1 MKRPSLRPSAFLWIL
16 PAGIALILFWVLP
29 HFPAFT
35 ETVFSRGLF
44 RVAAVPLGFV
54 VSLLPLSL
62 TELFAVLAL
71 PLIIVLTVR
80 LVRRFRRSTARRRLA
95 LTALRR
101 TAWVLSSLFA
111 LYMLMHGLNFYRLP
125 ASELAGLDTRR
136 QDEFFLQ
143 KVATDLAEKASAERA
158 KLQEDADG
166 RIDPKRSMGDI
177 LRQADAGYRAAQK
190 DYPFLWGAVWQ
201 PKPVQLSH
209 WWSYTGITGMYFPFL
224 AEANVNI
231 DVPVF
236 NIPATA
242 AHELAHTRGFARED
256 ECNFLAY
263 LTCLY
268 QDDPLY
274 RYSGYLMA
282 YIYCENAL
290 YDFDEEMWR
299 QSRAACS
306 EAVGRDLQQQRQYWK
321 QFEGEVQQVSTKV
334 NDAFITSQGVEDG
347 VLSYNRVVEL
357 VMAYYQTVIWAE

>member
-1 MKRPSLRPSAFLWIL
+1 MKRPHIRPRTLLWAL
-16 PAGIALILFWVLP
+16 PAVVALILFWVLP

-44 RVAAVPLGFV
+44 RVVSVPLGFLT
-54 VSLLPLSL
+54 SLFPFSL
-62 TELFAVLAL
+62 TELLVVLAL
-71 PLIIVLTVR
+71 PLLILLTVL
-80 LVRRFRRSTARRRLA
+80 LVRRLRRSGSRRAFAAA
-95 LTALRR
+95 LIRR
-101 TAWVLSSLFA
+101 TAWVLSCGFA
-111 LYMLMHGLNFYRLP
+111 LYMLLHGLNFYRLP
-125 ASELAGLDTRR
+125 VAELAGLDTRQ

-143 KVATDLAEKASAERA
+143 KVCIDLAEKASAERA
-158 KLQEDADG
+158 KLGEDGDG
-166 RIDPKRSMGDI
+166 RIAPEQSMGDI
-177 LRQADAGYRAAQK
+177 LRQADAGYRAAQE

-209 WWSYTGITGMYFPFL
+209 WWSYTGITGMYFPFA

-282 YIYCENAL
+282 YLYCENAL
-290 YDFDEEMWR
+290 YDFDQEMWR
-299 QSRAACS
+299 ETRDACS
-306 EAVGRDLQQQRQYWK
+306 EAMLRDLQQQRQYWK

-334 NDAFITSQGVEDG
+334 NDAFITSHGVEDG
-347 VLSYNRVVEL
+347 VLSYDRVVEL